1 MGWDD
6 QIEEWG
12 DEVYKKYEVDKI
24 LNDMYD
30 SIMSEVEQR
39 LTPNTK
45 KNYYFNIHKTSFLHK
60 KSILQKLYDYL
71 ISGGYI
77 ENIEYKYFEKAFS
90 GKVVEPN
97 FTPIKWSKQ
106 ENICVYLFDLLV
118 DFEIISEI
126 EIPKKLGLLFGV
138 EDASQKRGRYLTN
151 KEGKP
156 RGYKPIEAIVNNI
169 QKGLD

>member
-12 DEVYKKYEVDKI
+12 DEVYKKHEVDYL
-24 LNDMYD
+24 LNEMYD

-39 LTPNTK
+39 LSPNSK
-45 KNYYFNIHKTSFLHK
+45 QNYYFNIHKTSFPHK
-60 KSILQKLYDYL
+60 KFILQKLYEYL

-77 ENIEYKYFEKAFS
+77 EEIEYKYFEIIFS
-90 GKVVEPN
+90 GKEVEDN

-106 ENICVYLFDLLV
+106 ENLCVYLFDLLE
-118 DFEIISEI
+118 DFEIVSNIN
-126 EIPKKLGLLFGV
+126 IPKKIGLLFGV
-138 EDASQKRGRYLTN
+138 ANASQKRKYKEN

-156 RGYKPIEAIVNNI
+156 TGYKPIEAIVNNI